1 VSFNHPPFTSE
12 KLLAKVGGGQV
23 NWSRAVTLVTG
34 GASFIGSHLVE
45 ALLHR
50 GASVRVVDNLSS
62 GRAEYLHDLD
72 VEFLEGGLHRTIDWY
87 FETKDPADVAARFET
102 VLTER

>member
-1 VSFNHPPFTSE
+1 MGWGST
-12 KLLAKVGGGQV
+12 
-23 NWSRAVTLVTG
+23 RILVTG

-45 ALLHR
+45 ALLDR
-50 GASVRVVDNLSS
+50 GASVQVVDNLSS